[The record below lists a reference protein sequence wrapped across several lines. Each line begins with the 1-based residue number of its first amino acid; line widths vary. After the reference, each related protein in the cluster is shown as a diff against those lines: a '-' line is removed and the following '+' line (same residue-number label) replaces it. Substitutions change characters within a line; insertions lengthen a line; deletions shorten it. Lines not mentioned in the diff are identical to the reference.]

1 MGSEMCIRDRA
12 VAVLSD
18 GRDEPAEA
26 KAGLGGAGV
35 SLEIEQVKGLT
46 LTLALK
52 LIAGNP
58 LLTAQRITD
67 EELSVLLLPEDD
79 RVAVE
84 DAEGRQRQALQQLSS
99 GGLQWRA
106 ATLRVDGNI
115 SNTPRCRP
123 TVLLPWVVCQC
134 SNRP

>member
-1 MGSEMCIRDRA
+1 MRLAKIPLTDHRVDDLLDQQRVEEPQQLHEKARNHHLDQA

-18 GRDEPAEA
+18 GRNEPAEA

-58 LLTAQRITD
+58 LLTPQRITD

-79 RVAVE
+79 RVAVQE
-84 DAEGRQRQALQQLSS
+84 AKGR
-99 GGLQWRA
+99 
-106 ATLRVDGNI
+106 
-115 SNTPRCRP
+115 
-123 TVLLPWVVCQC
+123 
-134 SNRP
+134 